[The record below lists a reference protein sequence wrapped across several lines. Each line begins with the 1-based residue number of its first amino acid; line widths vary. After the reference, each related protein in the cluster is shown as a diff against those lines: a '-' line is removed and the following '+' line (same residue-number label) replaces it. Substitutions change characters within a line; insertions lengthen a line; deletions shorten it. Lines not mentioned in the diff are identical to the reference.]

1 MKTAVEELSPT
12 RVKLTVEVPFDELR
26 PSLDAAYK
34 KVAQQ
39 VRVPGFR
46 PGKVPARIIEQRFGR
61 AVVLEETLNDA
72 VPKLYGQAVDE
83 VDVFPVSQPDIE
95 VTKIDDG
102 EQIEF
107 TAEVDIRPNFDVPE
121 YKDVEVAVDSAEVT
135 DADIDAQL
143 DALRQRFATLTGVER
158 PATSGDFVV
167 MDLRA
172 EIDGKNIEEQQ
183 ASEVSYEVGAGSVL
197 QGLDDALEG
206 MSAGEEKTFR
216 TELVGGENAGEQADV
231 IINVKSVKE
240 KVLPELDDEFAQLA
254 SEFDTL
260 EELKQS
266 IREQSRRN
274 KLIDQVVQARD
285 KALDTLLDKLDIP
298 IPDSALK
305 AEVDAR
311 KHNLEHQIAESGLSR
326 DAFFRLYQTTEDE
339 RFAEFDASSRKAIK
353 VGFVLDKIVKA
364 EELGVSEQELT
375 NFVVRRAM
383 EMGVQPNQLAQH
395 LADND
400 QLTLA
405 MVEIV
410 RDKAKAVLGDAAKV
424 VDSDGNEVDLK
435 AIYTEINGEEVVEES
450 AEDESDESVEAA
462 DQADDT
468 AGKAEDK
475 PEA

>member
-26 PSLDAAYK
+26 PSMDAAYK

-83 VDVFPVSQPDIE
+83 ADVFPVSQPDIE

-107 TAEVDIRPNFDVPE
+107 TAEVDIRPNFDVPD
-121 YKDVEVAVDSAEVT
+121 YQGIEVTVDSAEVT
-135 DADIDAQL
+135 DEDVDAQL

-158 PATSGDFVV
+158 PAARGDYVV

-172 EIDGKNIEEQQ
+172 EIDGKNIEEQA

-206 MSAGEEKTFR
+206 MSAGEEKSFT
-216 TELVGGENAGEQADV
+216 TELVGGENAGEQAEV

-260 EELKQS
+260 DELKTS
-266 IREQSRRN
+266 IREQARRN
-274 KLIDQVVQARD
+274 KLIDQVVQTRE
-285 KALDTLLDKLDIP
+285 KALDALLDQIDIP
-298 IPDSALK
+298 LPDSALK
-305 AEVDAR
+305 AEIDAR
-311 KHNLEHQIAESGLSR
+311 KHNLDHQIAESGLSR
-326 DAFFRLYQTTEDE
+326 EAFFRLYQTTEEE
-339 RFAEFDASSRKAIK
+339 RFAEFDKNSARALK

-383 EMGVQPNQLAQH
+383 EMGVQPNELAKH

-410 RDKAKAVLGDAAKV
+410 RDKAKSVIGDAAKV

-435 AIYTEINGEEVVEES
+435 AIYTEINGEAPV
-450 AEDESDESVEAA
+450 EDEAPAEE
-462 DQADDT
+462 QAEE
-468 AGKAEDK
+468 KAE
-475 PEA
+475 A

>member
-12 RVKLTVEVPFDELR
+12 RVKLTVEVPFEELR
-26 PSLDAAYK
+26 PSMDAAYK

-107 TAEVDIRPNFDVPE
+107 TAEVDIRPNFEVPDYQGAE
-121 YKDVEVAVDSAEVT
+121 ITVDSAEVS
-135 DADIDAQL
+135 DEDVDAQL
-143 DALRQRFATLTGVER
+143 DSLRQRFATLTGVER
-158 PATSGDFVV
+158 AAANGDFVV

-172 EIDGKNIEEQQ
+172 EINGENIEEQQ

-206 MSAGEEKTFR
+206 MSAGEEKSFK
-216 TELVGGENAGEQADV
+216 TELVGGENAGEEADV

-260 EELKQS
+260 DELKAS
-266 IREQSRRN
+266 IREQARRN
-274 KLIDQVVQARD
+274 KLIDQVVQARE
-285 KALDTLLDKLDIP
+285 KALDALLEKIDIP
-298 IPDSALK
+298 LPESALK

-311 KHNLEHQIAESGLSR
+311 KHNLDHQIAESGLSR
-326 DAFFRLYQTTEDE
+326 DAFFRLYQTTEEE
-339 RFAEFDASSRKAIK
+339 RFAEFDSNSAKALK

-364 EELGVSEQELT
+364 EELGVNEQELT

-383 EMGVQPNQLAQH
+383 EMGVQPNELAKH

-410 RDKAKAVLGDAAKV
+410 RDKAKSVLGDAAKV
-424 VDSDGNEVDLK
+424 VDSEGNEVDLK
-435 AIYTEINGEEVVEES
+435 AIYAEINGAPVEEE
-450 AEDESDESVEAA
+450 ADEAA
-462 DQADDT
+462 ESEE
-468 AGKAEDK
+468 KAE
-475 PEA
+475 A

>member
-26 PSLDAAYK
+26 PSMDAAYK

-95 VTKIDDG
+95 VTRIDDG

-107 TAEVDIRPNFDVPE
+107 TAEVDIRPNFEVPD
-121 YKDVEVAVDSAEVT
+121 YAGLEVTVDSAEVS
-135 DADIDAQL
+135 DEDVDSQL

-158 PATSGDFVV
+158 AAASGDFVV

-172 EIDGKNIEEQQ
+172 EINGENIEEQQ
-183 ASEVSYEVGAGSVL
+183 ANEVSYEVGAGSVL

-206 MSAGEEKTFR
+206 MSAGEEKSFK
-216 TELVGGENAGEQADV
+216 TELVGGENAGEEADV
-231 IINVKSVKE
+231 IISVKSVKE

-260 EELKQS
+260 DELKNS
-266 IREQSRRN
+266 IREQARRN
-274 KLIDQVVQARD
+274 KLIDQVVQAREN
-285 KALDTLLDKLDIP
+285 ALDAVLEKIDIP
-298 IPDSALK
+298 LPDSALK

-311 KHNLEHQIAESGLSR
+311 KHNLDHQVAESGLSR
-326 DAFFRLYQTTEDE
+326 DAFFRLYQTTEEE
-339 RFAEFDASSRKAIK
+339 RFAEFETNSARAIK

-383 EMGVQPNQLAQH
+383 EMGVQPNELAKH

-410 RDKAKAVLGDAAKV
+410 RDKAKSVLGDAAKV

-435 AIYTEINGEEVVEES
+435 AIYTEINGAEPVEE
-450 AEDESDESVEAA
+450 EDESSAEK
-462 DQADDT
+462 ADD
-468 AGKAEDK
+468 ADGKAE
-475 PEA
+475 A

>member
-12 RVKLTVEVPFDELR
+12 RVKLTVEVPFEELR

-95 VTKIDDG
+95 VTKIEDG

-107 TAEVDIRPNFDVPE
+107 TAEVDIRPNFDVPD
-121 YKDVEVAVDSAEVT
+121 YAGTEVT
-135 DADIDAQL
+135 VDAATVSDEDIDGQL
-143 DALRQRFATLTGVER
+143 DGLRQRFATLTGVER
-158 PATSGDFVV
+158 AAADGDFVV

-172 EIDGKNIEEQQ
+172 EIDGNNIEEQQ
-183 ASEVSYEVGAGSVL
+183 ANEVSYEVGAGSVL
-197 QGLDDALEG
+197 QGLDEALVG
-206 MSAGEEKTFR
+206 MSAGEEKTFG
-216 TELVGGENAGEQADV
+216 TELVGGDNAGEQADV
-231 IINVKSVKE
+231 IITVKSVKE

-260 EELKQS
+260 EELKDS
-266 IREQSRRN
+266 IRETARRN
-274 KLIDQVVQARD
+274 KLVDQVVQAREN
-285 KALDTLLDKLDIP
+285 ALDALLEKIDIP

-305 AEVDAR
+305 AEVDSR
-311 KHNLEHQIAESGLSR
+311 KHNLDHQIAESGLSR
-326 DAFFRLYQTTEDE
+326 DAFFRLYQTTEEE
-339 RFAEFDASSRKAIK
+339 RFAEFDSNSAKAIK
-353 VGFVLDKIVKA
+353 TGFVLDKIVKA

-383 EMGVQPNQLAQH
+383 QMGVQPNQLAQH

-410 RDKAKAVLGDAAKV
+410 RDKAKAVVGDAAKI
-424 VDSDGNEVDLK
+424 VDSEGAEIDLK
-435 AIYTEINGEEVVEES
+435 AIYTEINGEEVVEEP
-450 AEDESDESVEAA
+450 ADAPVEEKA
-462 DQADDT
+462 DA
-468 AGKAEDK
+468 
-475 PEA
+475 

>member
-1 MKTAVEELSPT
+1 VKTAVEELSPT

-26 PSLDAAYK
+26 PSMDAAYK
-34 KVAQQ
+34 KVAEQ

-72 VPKLYGQAVDE
+72 VPKLYGQAVDQ

-107 TAEVDIRPNFDVPE
+107 TAEVDIRPNFDVPD
-121 YKDVEVAVDSAEVT
+121 YQGVEVTVDSAEVS
-135 DADIDAQL
+135 DEDVDAQL

-158 PATSGDFVV
+158 AAATGDFVV

-172 EIDGKNIEEQQ
+172 EIDGENIEEQQ

-206 MSAGEEKTFR
+206 MSAGEEKTFS
-216 TELVGGENAGEQADV
+216 TELVGGENAGQEADV
-231 IINVKSVKE
+231 VINVKSVKE

-260 EELKQS
+260 DELKAS
-266 IREQSRRN
+266 IREQARRN
-274 KLIDQVVQARD
+274 KLIDQVVQARE
-285 KALDTLLDKLDIP
+285 KALDALLDKIDIP
-298 IPDSALK
+298 LPESALK
-305 AEVDAR
+305 AEIDAR
-311 KHNLEHQIAESGLSR
+311 KHNLDHQVAESGLSR
-326 DAFFRLYQTTEDE
+326 DAFFRLYQTTEEE
-339 RFAEFDASSRKAIK
+339 RFSEFDSNSAKALK
-353 VGFVLDKIVKA
+353 VGFVLDKIVKS
-364 EELGVSEQELT
+364 EELGVDEQELT

-383 EMGVQPNQLAQH
+383 EMGVQPNELAKH

-410 RDKAKAVLGDAAKV
+410 RDKAKSVLGDAAKI
-424 VDSDGNEVDLK
+424 VDTEGNEVDLK
-435 AIYTEINGEEVVEES
+435 AVYGEINGTPVEE
-450 AEDESDESVEAA
+450 EAA
-462 DQADDT
+462 EENDEE
-468 AGKAEDK
+468 KAE
-475 PEA
+475 A

>member
-26 PSLDAAYK
+26 PSMDAAYK

-83 VDVFPVSQPDIE
+83 ADVFPVSQPDIE

-107 TAEVDIRPNFDVPE
+107 TAEVDVRPNFDVPD
-121 YKDVEVAVDSAEVT
+121 YQGLEVTVDSAEVT
-135 DADIDAQL
+135 DEDIDRQL

-158 PATSGDFVV
+158 AATAGDYVV

-172 EIDGKNIEEQQ
+172 EIDGKNIEEQA

-206 MSAGEEKTFR
+206 MSAGEEKSFT

-231 IINVKSVKE
+231 IISVKSVKE

-260 EELKQS
+260 DELKAS
-266 IREQSRRN
+266 IREQARRN
-274 KLIDQVVQARD
+274 KLIDQVVQSRE
-285 KALDTLLDKLDIP
+285 KALDALLDQLDLP
-298 IPDSALK
+298 LPDSALK
-305 AEVDAR
+305 AEIDAR
-311 KHNLEHQIAESGLSR
+311 KHNLDHQVAESGLSR
-326 DAFFRLYQTTEDE
+326 DAFFRLYQTTEEE
-339 RFAEFDASSRKAIK
+339 RFAEFEKNSARALK
-353 VGFVLDKIVKA
+353 VGFVLDKIAKS

-383 EMGVQPNQLAQH
+383 EMGVQPNELAKH

-410 RDKAKAVLGDAAKV
+410 RDKAKSVIGDAAKV
-424 VDSDGNEVDLK
+424 VDTDGNEVDLK
-435 AIYTEINGEEVVEES
+435 AIYTEINGEAPVEEEAA
-450 AEDESDESVEAA
+450 AEDGT
-462 DQADDT
+462 ADDK
-468 AGKAEDK
+468 G
-475 PEA
+475 EA

>member
-12 RVKLTVEVPFDELR
+12 RVKLTVEVPFEELR
-26 PSLDAAYK
+26 PSMDAAYK

-107 TAEVDIRPNFDVPE
+107 TAEVDIRPNFEVPD
-121 YKDVEVAVDSAEVT
+121 YQGAEVTVDSAEVS
-135 DADIDAQL
+135 DEDVDAQL

-158 PATSGDFVV
+158 AAANGDFVV

-172 EIDGKNIEEQQ
+172 EIDGENIEEQQ

-206 MSAGEEKTFR
+206 MSAGEEKSFT

-260 EELKQS
+260 DELKAS
-266 IREQSRRN
+266 IREQARRN
-274 KLIDQVVQARD
+274 KLIDQVVQARE
-285 KALDTLLDKLDIP
+285 KALDALLEKIDIP
-298 IPDSALK
+298 LPESALK
-305 AEVDAR
+305 AEIDAR
-311 KHNLEHQIAESGLSR
+311 KHNLDHQIAESGLSR
-326 DAFFRLYQTTEDE
+326 DAFFRLYQTTEEE
-339 RFAEFDASSRKAIK
+339 RFGEFETNSARALK

-364 EELGVSEQELT
+364 EELGVNEQELT

-383 EMGVQPNQLAQH
+383 EMGVQPNELAKH

-410 RDKAKAVLGDAAKV
+410 RDKAKSVLGDAAKV
-424 VDSDGNEVDLK
+424 VDIDGNEVDLK
-435 AIYTEINGEEVVEES
+435 AIYTEINGAPVEEE
-450 AEDESDESVEAA
+450 AEEA
-462 DQADDT
+462 D
-468 AGKAEDK
+468 AEEK
-475 PEA
+475 TEA

>member
-12 RVKLTVEVPFDELR
+12 RVKLTVEVPFEELR

-95 VTKIDDG
+95 VTKIEDG

-107 TAEVDIRPNFDVPE
+107 TAEVDIRPNFDVPD
-121 YKDVEVAVDSAEVT
+121 YAGTEVT
-135 DADIDAQL
+135 VDAATVSDEDIDGQL
-143 DALRQRFATLTGVER
+143 DGLRQRFATLTGVER
-158 PATSGDFVV
+158 AAADGDFVV

-172 EIDGKNIEEQQ
+172 EIDGNNIEEQQ
-183 ASEVSYEVGAGSVL
+183 ANEVSYEVGAGSVL
-197 QGLDDALEG
+197 QGLDEALVG
-206 MSAGEEKTFR
+206 MSAGEEKTFG
-216 TELVGGENAGEQADV
+216 TELVGGDNAGEQADV
-231 IINVKSVKE
+231 IITVKSVKE

-260 EELKQS
+260 EELKDS
-266 IREQSRRN
+266 IRETARRN
-274 KLIDQVVQARD
+274 KLVDQVVQAREN
-285 KALDTLLDKLDIP
+285 ALDALLEKIDIP

-305 AEVDAR
+305 AEVDSR
-311 KHNLEHQIAESGLSR
+311 KHNLDHQIAESGLSR
-326 DAFFRLYQTTEDE
+326 DAFFRLYQTTEEE
-339 RFAEFDASSRKAIK
+339 RFAEFDTNSAKAIK
-353 VGFVLDKIVKA
+353 TGFVLDKIVKA

-383 EMGVQPNQLAQH
+383 QMGVQPNQLAQH

-410 RDKAKAVLGDAAKV
+410 RDKAKAVVGDAAKI
-424 VDSDGNEVDLK
+424 VDSEGAEIDLK
-435 AIYTEINGEEVVEES
+435 AIYTEINGEEVVEEP
-450 AEDESDESVEAA
+450 ADAPVEEKA
-462 DQADDT
+462 DA
-468 AGKAEDK
+468 
-475 PEA
+475 

>member
-26 PSLDAAYK
+26 PSMDAAYK

-95 VTKIDDG
+95 VTKIEDG

-107 TAEVDIRPNFDVPE
+107 TAEVDVRPSFDVPD
-121 YKDVEVAVDSAEVT
+121 YQGVEITVDSAEVT
-135 DADIDAQL
+135 DADVDTQL

-158 PATSGDFVV
+158 AAAVGDYVV

-172 EIDGKNIEEQQ
+172 EIDGENIEEQQ

-197 QGLDDALEG
+197 QGLDDALVG
-206 MSAGEEKTFR
+206 MSADEEKSFS
-216 TELVGGENAGEQADV
+216 TELVGGEHAGQEADV

-260 EELKQS
+260 DELKES
-266 IREQSRRN
+266 IREQVRRT

-285 KALDTLLDKLDIP
+285 KALDTLLEKIDIP
-298 IPDSALK
+298 IPESALK
-305 AEVDAR
+305 AEIDAR
-311 KHNLEHQIAESGLSR
+311 KHNLEHQVAESGLSR
-326 DAFFRLYQTTEDE
+326 DAYFRLYQTTEEE
-339 RFAEFDASSRKAIK
+339 RFAEFETSSARAIK

-424 VDSDGNEVDLK
+424 VDTDGTEVDLK
-435 AIYTEINGEEVVEES
+435 AIYTEINGEEAGEEP
-450 AEDESDESVEAA
+450 AEEAEE
-462 DQADDT
+462 Q
-468 AGKAEDK
+468 KAE
-475 PEA
+475 A

>member
-26 PSLDAAYK
+26 PSMDAAYK

-95 VTKIDDG
+95 VTKIEDG

-107 TAEVDIRPNFDVPE
+107 TAEVDIRPNFEVPD
-121 YKDVEVAVDSAEVT
+121 YQGVEITVDSAEVA
-135 DADIDAQL
+135 DADIDTQL

-158 PATSGDFVV
+158 AATAGDYVV

-172 EIDGKNIEEQQ
+172 EIDGRNIEEQQ

-206 MSAGEEKTFR
+206 MSAGEEKRFS

-240 KVLPELDDEFAQLA
+240 KVLPDLDDEFAQLA

-266 IREQSRRN
+266 IREQVRRN
-274 KLIDQVVQARD
+274 KLIDQVVQARE
-285 KALDTLLDKLDIP
+285 KALDTLLEKIDIP
-298 IPDSALK
+298 IPESALK
-305 AEVDAR
+305 AEIDAR
-311 KHNLEHQIAESGLSR
+311 KHNLDHQIAESGLSR
-326 DAFFRLYQTTEDE
+326 EAFFRLYQTTEEE
-339 RFAEFDASSRKAIK
+339 RFAEFEKASERAIK

-364 EELGVSEQELT
+364 EELGVNEQELT

-424 VDSDGNEVDLK
+424 VDTDGNEVDLK
-435 AIYTEINGEEVVEES
+435 AIYTEINGEEVVEEP
-450 AEDESDESVEAA
+450 AEETSESSESEER
-462 DQADDT
+462 
-468 AGKAEDK
+468 KAE
-475 PEA
+475 A

>member
-12 RVKLTVEVPFDELR
+12 RVKLTVEVPFDELG
-26 PSLDAAYK
+26 PSMQAAYK
-34 KVAQQ
+34 KVASQ

-72 VPKLYGQAVDE
+72 VPKLYSQAVDE

-95 VTKIDDG
+95 VTKIEDG

-107 TAEVDIRPNFDVPE
+107 TAEVDIRPNFEVPA
-121 YKDVEVAVDSAEVT
+121 YAGIEVTVPTAEVT
-135 DADIDAQL
+135 DEDINSQL

-158 PATSGDFVV
+158 AATTGDFVV

-172 EIDGKNIEEQQ
+172 EIDGVNLEEQQ
-183 ASEVSYEVGAGSVL
+183 ANEVSYEVGAGSVL

-216 TELVGGENAGEQADV
+216 TELVGGENAGEEADV
-231 IINVKSVKE
+231 IISVKSVKE

-260 EELKQS
+260 EELKDS
-266 IREQSRRN
+266 IREQAHRN
-274 KLIDQVVQARD
+274 KLVDQVVQSRE
-285 KALDTLLDKLDIP
+285 KALDTLLEQIDIP

-305 AEVDAR
+305 AELDAR
-311 KHNLEHQIAESGLSR
+311 KHNLDHQIAESGLSR
-326 DAFFRLYQTTEDE
+326 DAFFRLYQTTEEE
-339 RFAEFDASSRKAIK
+339 RLAEFETSSAKAIK
-353 VGFVLDKIVKA
+353 SGFVLDKIVKA

-383 EMGVQPNQLAQH
+383 QMGVAPNTLAQH

-410 RDKAKAVLGDAAKV
+410 RDKAKTVVGDAAKV
-424 VDSDGNEVDLK
+424 VDEAGNEVDLK
-435 AIYTEINGEEVVEES
+435 AIYTEINGEEVVEE
-450 AEDESDESVEAA
+450 A
-462 DQADDT
+462 DAT
-468 AGKAEDK
+468 E
-475 PEA
+475 E

>member
-12 RVKLTVEVPFDELR
+12 RVKLTVEVPFEELE
-26 PSLDAAYK
+26 PSLQAAYK

-72 VPKLYGQAVDE
+72 LPKLYGQAVDE
-83 VDVFPVSQPDIE
+83 TDVFPVSQPEIE
-95 VTKIDDG
+95 VTKIEDG
-102 EQIEF
+102 SQVEF
-107 TAEVDIRPNFDVPE
+107 TAEVDIRPAFDVPAYDGTE
-121 YKDVEVAVDSAEVT
+121 VVVDVAEVS
-135 DADIDAQL
+135 DEDIQTQL

-158 PATSGDFVV
+158 AAARGDYVV

-172 EIDGKNIEEQQ
+172 EIDGKNLDEQQ
-183 ASEVSYEVGAGSVL
+183 ASDVSYEVGAGSVL

-206 MSAGEEKTFR
+206 LSAGEEKTFR
-216 TELVGGENAGEQADV
+216 TTLVGGENAGDEADV

-260 EELKQS
+260 DELKDS
-266 IREQSRRN
+266 IREQARRN
-274 KLIDQVVQARD
+274 KLIEQVMQSRE
-285 KALDTLLDKLDIP
+285 KALDALLDQIDIP
-298 IPDSALK
+298 LPESALK
-305 AEVDAR
+305 AEIDSR

-326 DAFFRLYQTTEDE
+326 EAYFRLYQTTEDE
-339 RFAEFDASSRKAIK
+339 RFAEFEANSAKALK
-353 VGFVLDKIVKA
+353 AGFVLDKIVKA
-364 EELGVSEQELT
+364 EDIGVSEQELT

-383 EMGVQPNQLAQH
+383 QLGVAPNTLAQH

-405 MVEIV
+405 MMEIV
-410 RDKAKAVLGDAAKV
+410 REKAKTVVGDAAKV
-424 VDSDGNEVDLK
+424 TDEAGNEVDIK
-435 AIYTEINGEEVVEES
+435 AIYAELNPEQEGGPEEDEES
-450 AEDESDESVEAA
+450 AE
-462 DQADDT
+462 
-468 AGKAEDK
+468 
-475 PEA
+475 

>member
-26 PSLDAAYK
+26 PSMDAAYK

-83 VDVFPVSQPDIE
+83 ADVFPVAQPDIE

-107 TAEVDIRPNFDVPE
+107 TAEVDIRPNFDVPDYQGLE
-121 YKDVEVAVDSAEVT
+121 ITVDSAEVS
-135 DADIDAQL
+135 DEDVDKQL
-143 DALRQRFATLTGVER
+143 DSLRQRFATLTGVER
-158 PATSGDFVV
+158 AAANGDFVV

-172 EIDGKNIEEQQ
+172 EIDGENIEEQQ

-197 QGLDDALEG
+197 QGLDAALEG
-206 MSAGEEKTFR
+206 MSAGEEKSFK
-216 TELVGGENAGEQADV
+216 TELVGGENAGENADV
-231 IINVKSVKE
+231 IISVKSVKE

-260 EELKQS
+260 DELKAQ

-274 KLIDQVVQARD
+274 KLIDQVVQARE
-285 KALDTLLDKLDIP
+285 KALDTLLEQIDIP
-298 IPDSALK
+298 LPESALK

-311 KHNLEHQIAESGLSR
+311 KHNLDHQVAESGLSR
-326 DAFFRLYQTTEDE
+326 DAFFRLYQTTEEE
-339 RFAEFDASSRKAIK
+339 RFAEFDTNSARALK

-383 EMGVQPNQLAQH
+383 EMGVQPNELAKH

-424 VDSDGNEVDLK
+424 VDTEGNEVDLK
-435 AIYTEINGEEVVEES
+435 AIYTEINGEEVVEE
-450 AEDESDESVEAA
+450 EPAA
-462 DQADDT
+462 D
-468 AGKAEDK
+468 EDK

>member
-12 RVKLTVEVPFDELR
+12 RVKLTVEVPFEELR
-26 PSLDAAYK
+26 PSMDAAYK

-107 TAEVDIRPNFDVPE
+107 TAEVDIRPNFELPD
-121 YKDVEVAVDSAEVT
+121 YQGLEVTVDSAEVS
-135 DADIDAQL
+135 DEDVDAQL

-158 PATSGDFVV
+158 PAANGDFVV

-172 EIDGKNIEEQQ
+172 EIDGQNIEEQQ

-197 QGLDDALEG
+197 QGLDAALEG
-206 MSAGEEKTFR
+206 MSAGEEKGFK
-216 TELVGGENAGEQADV
+216 TELVGGENAGEEADV

-260 EELKQS
+260 DELKAS
-266 IREQSRRN
+266 ISEQVRRN
-274 KLIDQVVQARD
+274 KVIDQVVQARE
-285 KALDTLLDKLDIP
+285 KALDAVLEQIDIP
-298 IPDSALK
+298 LPDSALK
-305 AEVDAR
+305 AEIDAR
-311 KHNLEHQIAESGLSR
+311 KHNLDHQIAESGLSR
-326 DAFFRLYQTTEDE
+326 EAFFRLYQTTEEE
-339 RFAEFDASSRKAIK
+339 RFAEFETTSARAIK
-353 VGFVLDKIVKA
+353 VGFVLDKVVKA

-383 EMGVQPNQLAQH
+383 EMGVQPNELAQH

-424 VDSDGNEVDLK
+424 VDADGNEVDLK
-435 AIYTEINGEEVVEES
+435 AIYTELNGGEAPEEEP
-450 AEDESDESVEAA
+450 ADED
-462 DQADDT
+462 
-468 AGKAEDK
+468 DK

>member
-12 RVKLTVEVPFDELR
+12 RVKLTVEVPFEELR
-26 PSLDAAYK
+26 PSMDAAYK

-61 AVVLEETLNDA
+61 AVVLEETLNEA

-95 VTKIDDG
+95 VTKIEDG

-107 TAEVDIRPNFDVPE
+107 TAEVDVRPNFEVPD
-121 YKDVEVAVDSAEVT
+121 YQGIEVTVDSAEVSDDDVNT
-135 DADIDAQL
+135 QL

-158 PATSGDFVV
+158 PAANGDFVV

-172 EIDGKNIEEQQ
+172 EIDGQNIEEQQ

-197 QGLDDALEG
+197 QGLDAALEG
-206 MSAGEEKTFR
+206 MSAGEEKSFR
-216 TELVGGENAGEQADV
+216 TELVGGENAGEEADV

-260 EELKQS
+260 DELKNS
-266 IREQSRRN
+266 IREQARRN
-274 KLIDQVVQARD
+274 KLVDQVVQARE
-285 KALDTLLDKLDIP
+285 KALDAVLEQIDIP
-298 IPDSALK
+298 LPDSALK
-305 AEVDAR
+305 VEVDAR
-311 KHNLEHQIAESGLSR
+311 KHNLDHQVAESGLSR
-326 DAFFRLYQTTEDE
+326 DAFFRLYQTTEEE
-339 RFAEFDASSRKAIK
+339 RFAEFETTSARAIK
-353 VGFVLDKIVKA
+353 IGFVLDKIVKA

-383 EMGVQPNQLAQH
+383 EMGVQPNELAQH

-424 VDSDGNEVDLK
+424 VDADGNEVDLK
-435 AIYTEINGEEVVEES
+435 AIYAEINGEEVVEE
-450 AEDESDESVEAA
+450 EAPA
-462 DQADDT
+462 
-468 AGKAEDK
+468 AEDK

>member
-121 YKDVEVAVDSAEVT
+121 YKDVEVTVDSAEVT
-135 DADIDAQL
+135 DADVDAQL

-197 QGLDDALEG
+197 QGLDTALEG

-216 TELVGGENAGEQADV
+216 TELVGGENAGEEADV

-240 KVLPELDDEFAQLA
+240 KVLPELEDEFAQLA

-274 KLIDQVVQARD
+274 KLIDQVVQARE
-285 KALDTLLDKLDIP
+285 KALDALLEKIDIP

-339 RFAEFDASSRKAIK
+339 RFAEFETSSRKAIK

-410 RDKAKAVLGDAAKV
+410 RDKAKAAVGDAAKV

-435 AIYTEINGEEVVEES
+435 AIYTEINGEPVVEEDAEADS
-450 AEDESDESVEAA
+450 AEAAAEAE
-462 DQADDT
+462 
-468 AGKAEDK
+468 AEDK
-475 PEA
+475 PQA

>member
-12 RVKLTVEVPFDELR
+12 RVKLTVEVPFEELR
-26 PSLDAAYK
+26 PSMDAAYK

-107 TAEVDIRPNFDVPE
+107 TAEVDIRPNFEVPD
-121 YKDVEVAVDSAEVT
+121 YQGAEVTVDSAEVS
-135 DADIDAQL
+135 DDDVDAQL
-143 DALRQRFATLTGVER
+143 DSLRQRFATLTGVER
-158 PATSGDFVV
+158 AAASGDFVV

-206 MSAGEEKTFR
+206 MSAGEEKTFS

-260 EELKQS
+260 DELKTS
-266 IREQSRRN
+266 IREQARRN
-274 KLIDQVVQARD
+274 KLIDQVVQARE
-285 KALDTLLDKLDIP
+285 KALDALLEKIDIP
-298 IPDSALK
+298 LPESALK

-311 KHNLEHQIAESGLSR
+311 KHNLDHQIAESGLSR
-326 DAFFRLYQTTEDE
+326 DAFFRLYQTTEEE
-339 RFAEFDASSRKAIK
+339 RFGEFESNSAKALK

-364 EELGVSEQELT
+364 EELGVNEQELT

-383 EMGVQPNQLAQH
+383 EMGVQPNELAKH

-410 RDKAKAVLGDAAKV
+410 RDKAKSVLGDAAKV

-435 AIYTEINGEEVVEES
+435 AIYTEINGAPVEEEADEAP
-450 AEDESDESVEAA
+450 AEEKTEA
-462 DQADDT
+462 
-468 AGKAEDK
+468 
-475 PEA
+475 